1 MRSTLMFAAVLAVG
15 ATFGSAA
22 VIANPATFA
31 AATPAPQPTSIVVYD
46 KPNFS
51 GRAITLERSV
61 PSLAA
66 INFNDQPSSVQIKG
80 SRDWVLCEHRNF
92 MGRCV
97 RIHAKERD
105 LKRLKISGQ
114 VSSLYPVPVAPPK
127 PR

>member
-1 MRSTLMFAAVLAVG
+1 MRSTLVFAAVVAAG
-15 ATFGSAA
+15 AAFGSAA
-22 VIANPATFA
+22 VTANPATLA
-31 AATPAPQPTSIVVYD
+31 ATTPAPQATSIIVYE
-46 KPNFS
+46 KPNFA
-51 GRAITLERSV
+51 GRALTFERSV

-66 INFNDQPSSVQIKG
+66 IDFNDLPASVQIKG

-105 LKRLKISGQ
+105 LKRLKINGQ

>member
-1 MRSTLMFAAVLAVG
+1 MRSTLVFAAALLAG

-22 VIANPATFA
+22 VTANPATFV
-31 AATPAPQPTSIVVYD
+31 AATPAPPTAIVVYD
-46 KPNFS
+46 KPNFT
-51 GRAITLERSV
+51 GRALTFERSV

-66 INFNDQPSSVQIKG
+66 IGFNDLPSSVQIKG

-97 RIHAKERD
+97 RIRAKERD
-105 LKRLKISGQ
+105 LKRLKINGQ

>member
-1 MRSTLMFAAVLAVG
+1 MRSTLLAVVLLAG
-15 ATFGSAA
+15 ATFGSAS
-22 VIANPATFA
+22 VIANPATFV

-46 KPNFS
+46 KPNFA
-51 GRAITLERSV
+51 GRALTFDRSM

-66 INFNDQPSSVQIKG
+66 INFNDQPASVQIKG

-97 RIHAKERD
+97 RIRAKERD
-105 LKRLKISGQ
+105 LKRLKINGQ
-114 VSSLYPVPVAPPK
+114 VSSLYPMPVEAPK